1 MSKIESILEKAS
13 QMREGKA
20 HQPSRQVTE
29 RRELTMPFIE
39 PEIYQADTRLTV
51 TNPYLVAINDSRSP
65 ITEEYRKLKSI
76 LLKMTNSGQL
86 QNTIMVTSAVSGE
99 GKTITSINL
108 AVAMAQEYD
117 HTVLLVD
124 ADLRR
129 PGMSKYLG
137 IKSEV
142 GLSDYLYGKVALKDV
157 LVKTGIGRLVVLPA
171 GSRVENPVELLSS
184 SRMQNFITEIKNR
197 YLDRYI
203 IIDTP
208 PLLSFAETY
217 SLANMVD
224 GVVFVVKECGATMN
238 NIKDALGHLKQ
249 EKVFGVIYNNVG
261 ISRFDDNY
269 RYRNY
274 HSYYKDTGA
283 Q

>member
-1 MSKIESILEKAS
+1 MSRIESILEKAS
-13 QMREGKA
+13 KMRQGKA
-20 HQPSRQVTE
+20 PVSNGAATELREIPRPIIQPEV
-29 RRELTMPFIE
+29 FE
-39 PEIYQADTRLTV
+39 PDARLSIN
-51 TNPYLVAINDSRSP
+51 NPYLVTVNDPRSP
-65 ITEEYRKLKSI
+65 VTEEYRKLKSI
-76 LLKMTNSGQL
+76 ILKLTNSGQF

-108 AVAMAQEYD
+108 AVALAQEFD

-129 PGMSKYLG
+129 PGTSNYLG
-137 IKSEV
+137 IRSEV
-142 GLSDYLYGKVALKDV
+142 GLSDCLYGKVDVKDA
-157 LVKTGIGRLVVLPA
+157 LVKSGIGKLVVLPA

-184 SRMQNFITEIKNR
+184 GRMQTFISEIKNR
-197 YLDRYI
+197 YPDRYI

-224 GVVFVVKECGATMN
+224 GVVFVVKEGGATMSN
-238 NIKDALGHLKQ
+238 VKDALAHLKR
-249 EKVFGVIYNNVG
+249 EKVYGVVYNNVG
-261 ISRFDDNY
+261 INRFDENY

-274 HSYYKDTGA
+274 YAYYKDNGA

>member
-1 MSKIESILEKAS
+1 MSRIESILEKAAK
-13 QMREGKA
+13 MRQGMTPEEGRGA
-20 HQPSRQVTE
+20 VEVREAPRPVIQPEVFQPDARIAV
-29 RRELTMPFIE
+29 
-39 PEIYQADTRLTV
+39 D
-51 TNPYLVAINDSRSP
+51 NPYLVTVSEPRSP
-65 ITEEYRKLKSI
+65 VTEEYRKLKSI
-76 LLKMTNSGQL
+76 ILKLTNSGQFH
-86 QNTIMVTSAVSGE
+86 NTIMVTSAVSGE

-108 AVAMAQEYD
+108 AVALAQEFD

-129 PGMSKYLG
+129 PGTSNYLG
-137 IKSEV
+137 IRSEV
-142 GLSDYLYGKVALKDV
+142 GLSDCLYGKVDVKDA
-157 LVKTGIGRLVVLPA
+157 LVKTGIGKLVVLPA

-184 SRMQNFITEIKNR
+184 GRMQSFIAEIKNR
-197 YLDRYI
+197 YSDRYI

-224 GVVFVVKECGATMN
+224 GVVFVVKEGGATMSN
-238 NIKDALGHLKQ
+238 VKEALGHLKK
-249 EKVFGVIYNNVG
+249 EKVYGVVYNNVG
-261 ISRFDDNY
+261 INRFDENY

-274 HSYYKDTGA
+274 YAYYKDNGA